1 LSAAHVRGEIQ
12 PRAVDWNRVP
22 TRDDLKPDQIFIHR
36 ISDPQ
41 ALKTSYNRKG
51 WDTEVVLQSPSHDG
65 PTAAKPIGFPFNF
78 VPFTQVFSRWG
89 PSVVLRLHVDIV
101 RNKGKLASWPH
112 LEPDPKYELEK
123 HIQMY
128 LAKNEIRGEP
138 VISVFG
144 QFYSD

>member
-1 LSAAHVRGEIQ
+1 LSRETVRGEIQ
-12 PRAVDWNRVP
+12 PRAVNWDAIPV
-22 TRDDLKPDQIFIHR
+22 RDDLKSDQIFIHR

-41 ALKTSYNRKG
+41 ALKASYHDNG

-65 PTAAKPIGFPFNF
+65 PTAAKAIGFPFNF

-89 PSVVLRLHVDIV
+89 ASVVLRLHVDIV

-112 LEPDPKYELEK
+112 LEPDPRYEPEK
-123 HIQMY
+123 HIEMY

-144 QFYSD
+144 QFYHD

>member
-1 LSAAHVRGEIQ
+1 LSRESVKAEIQ
-12 PRAVDWNRVP
+12 PRTVNWDSVP
-22 TRDDLKPDQIFIHR
+22 TRDDLKPHQIFIHR
-36 ISDPQ
+36 ISHPQ
-41 ALKTSYNRKG
+41 ALKRTYDGQG

-78 VPFTQVFSRWG
+78 NPFTQLFSRWG
-89 PSVVLRLHVDIV
+89 AIVVLRLHVDIV

-123 HIQMY
+123 HIEMY

-138 VISVFG
+138 VLAVFG
-144 QFYSD
+144 QFYHD